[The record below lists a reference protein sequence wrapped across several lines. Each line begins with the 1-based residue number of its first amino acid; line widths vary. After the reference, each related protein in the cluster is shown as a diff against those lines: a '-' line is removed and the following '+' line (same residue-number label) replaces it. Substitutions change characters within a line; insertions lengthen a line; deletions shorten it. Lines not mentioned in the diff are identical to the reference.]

1 MDKVQVLSS
10 EKNEKGEISIEL
22 EVKQEESKESKEKP
36 TFVVNIG
43 PGSCG
48 ICN

>member
-22 EVKQEESKESKEKP
+22 EVKQEELIKELNEKSKIQILPNPK
-36 TFVVNIG
+36 
-43 PGSCG
+43 
-48 ICN
+48 